1 MRSEP
6 NSASLGVEL
15 VNCGITLTEKTLL
28 FLLIIVIVNKYLV
41 ESCVWYGR
49 TENFNVA
56 VFKIKTIPTTRMYF
70 IRIK

>member
-6 NSASLGVEL
+6 NSASLVVEL
-15 VNCGITLTEKTLL
+15 VNCGITLTEETLL
-28 FLLIIVIVNKYLV
+28 FLLIIIIVNKYLV

-49 TENFNVA
+49 TEDFNVV